1 MQLLTW
7 GRIHL
12 RNFDSG
18 TGLLDQ
24 EISVASV
31 WRGVAVALAAG
42 ILAGI
47 FTVTEL
53 MHSVP
58 P

>member
-1 MQLLTW
+1 MQMLAW
-7 GRIHL
+7 GRVHL
-12 RNFDSG
+12 RYFDND
-18 TGLLDQ
+18 TKPLDRQ
-24 EISVASV
+24 ISVASI
-31 WRGVAVALAAG
+31 WRGAAVALAAG